1 MKQKQK
7 EIADQIQK
15 EFSKMLQA
23 IPLESFV
30 VDFVLA
36 TAQESK
42 TADELARNR
51 RFQLPL
57 NDYKVWIIELNPL
70 AEFAGAG
77 LFDWLKDKPVLLG
90 RKDFE
95 FRCHSK
101 LPDKNLVLA
110 NMTPSWKKK
119 MGL

>member
-7 EIADQIQK
+7 GIADQIQK

-57 NDYKVWIIELNPL
+57 NDYKVLIN
-70 AEFAGAG
+70 A
-77 LFDWLKDKPVLLG
+77 
-90 RKDFE
+90 RY
-95 FRCHSK
+95 R
-101 LPDKNLVLA
+101 
-110 NMTPSWKKK
+110 
-119 MGL
+119 